1 VSAPAEAARSEEAL
15 QREWWLRLPAVLLA
29 PRPVF
34 AALRDDSD
42 AAAQAR
48 QEPIAAVVILA
59 GVAGVLWTP
68 VARQLMND
76 PTFSGVV
83 VPIWAFLGGGAYGI
97 ALYWL
102 LGGLLF
108 FAARRLGGLG
118 SYRRARHLLGLAAVP
133 LALSL
138 LTLWPVRIAVY
149 GSDLFRSGGSDRGPG
164 DAAFGGVNLVF
175 LGWSLALLVIG
186 VRSVHG
192 WSWGRALGAVGLAAV
207 FPALIVLATAL

>member
-1 VSAPAEAARSEEAL
+1 MSVPAGAAHDEDAL
-15 QREWWLRLPAVLLA
+15 QREWWLRLPAVLLS

-68 VARQLMND
+68 VARQLLND
-76 PTFSGVV
+76 PSFSGVV

-102 LGGLLF
+102 LGGLLY

-118 SYRRARHLLGLAAVP
+118 SYRRARHVLGLSAVP

-149 GSDLFRSGGSDRGPG
+149 GSDLFRSGGSDRSSG
-164 DAAFGGVNLVF
+164 DAAFGGANLAF
-175 LGWSLALLVIG
+175 LAWSIALLVIG

-192 WSWGRALGAVGLAAV
+192 WSWSRAVAAVALAAV
-207 FPALIVLATAL
+207 FPALIVLATAV

>member
-15 QREWWLRLPAVLLA
+15 QREWWLRLPALLLS

-118 SYRRARHLLGLAAVP
+118 SYRRARHLLGLSAVP

-138 LTLWPVRIAVY
+138 LTLWPVRIALY

-175 LGWSLALLVIG
+175 LAWSLALLVIG